1 MLATTIGL
9 KNGVGFNFLLGMG
22 IIRYTTIRSI
32 VAVKVK
38 KIHRFTPKE
47 MRMLIPVPSVVCVL
61 CFKALRICMFHP
73 VDENISLLKGSEKSC
88 LFQSFSQPVKVITAK
103 IILHWD
109 MTKKDE
115 C

>member
-22 IIRYTTIRSI
+22 IVRYTTIRSI

-47 MRMLIPVPSVVCVL
+47 MRILLPVPSVVCVL
-61 CFKALRICMFHP
+61 
-73 VDENISLLKGSEKSC
+73 
-88 LFQSFSQPVKVITAK
+88 VIKT
-103 IILHWD
+103 
-109 MTKKDE
+109 
-115 C
+115 